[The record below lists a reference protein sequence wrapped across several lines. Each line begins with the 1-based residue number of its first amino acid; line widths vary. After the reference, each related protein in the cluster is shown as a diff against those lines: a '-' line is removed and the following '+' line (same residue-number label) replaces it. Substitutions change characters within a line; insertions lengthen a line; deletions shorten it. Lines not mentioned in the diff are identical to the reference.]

1 MFRKEDAEVTV
12 FYEPRISSGTVT
24 PAEDTGLV
32 RIMVLDIGE
41 NGEPLTN
48 LDGAYFTPDFVI
60 RVKDPAGVRYW
71 IADVKYATL
80 PATVCNYAADV
91 MMKYLLQTAPR
102 HPEARIE
109 GLTIFCGKD
118 HGVRLVVRTL
128 RNTDEVTGR
137 GPVAEAVALV
147 EPDTQSSE

>member
-1 MFRKEDAEVTV
+1 M

-32 RIMVLDIGE
+32 RTMVLDIGE
-41 NGEPLTN
+41 NGEPLMN
-48 LDGAYFTPDFVI
+48 LDGAYFTPDLVI

-71 IADVKYATL
+71 IADAKYATL
-80 PATVCNYAADV
+80 PATVRNYAADV

-102 HPEARIE
+102 NPKEQIE

-118 HGVRLVVRTL
+118 HGVRLLVRTL
-128 RNTDEVTGR
+128 RNTDAVTGR
-137 GPVAEAVALV
+137 GPVVEAVVLIDSGTMGKV
-147 EPDTQSSE
+147 MNLIKSVI